1 MRQKEGLMNKKN
13 IRRALML
20 TMCAS
25 MMAGCAAG
33 SQDNGTA
40 PAETIA
46 DSTADNQNEETSSA
60 TEESTE
66 EPTEESTE
74 PETTEEPLSFDASL
88 ADKST
93 SFTVDGG
100 QVLTAE
106 NTRYDGL
113 GMVTANN
120 SSRLLLDYKAEHPE
134 AYQKLL
140 EYMFGEDGM
149 GLSLIKIEMG
159 ADVDSSSGTE
169 PAVKRTE
176 DEKADVTRGAG
187 YQLAADALSIN
198 PDIKVDMLYWGV
210 PNWVKNADDP
220 HEALYQWYKQTI
232 DAMYDTYGIQ
242 VSYITANQNERS
254 IDIDF
259 IKYIRNA
266 LDNETDARYDY
277 SAIQIVAGEEVGT
290 WSLAKKMLEDEELMD
305 AVDVITSHYTS
316 WTNADVL
323 TLQRDYGKKVW
334 FSEGSSPMSYATS
347 TYNYDGTGSG
357 MSDINGMLDVA
368 TRITTAMANGMTMYE
383 FQPVISAYYD
393 GVTYYPK
400 QLITANTPWSGG
412 YSLDAGFYMTL
423 HFDRFV
429 KPGWMYVANA
439 RYGDGT
445 AGGDGHAIVNST
457 YNYMTCVDENKENCS
472 IVLVN
477 NSADTI
483 GYTISLKNLELADT
497 RFHVWETRGPESGQD
512 YYTNFFNRLGYV
524 DSADGEI
531 QVVMA
536 PYSMMTLTTLDEE
549 ESAYESAAS
558 AALALPYEDD
568 FEYADYDRDYLAG
581 RGNAP
586 RYTTDQGGAFEVAST
601 ADGNVLMQQITSS
614 IKPSDW
620 GSTSDPI
627 TNLGDDT
634 WSNYTVSADVHF
646 ADEPEDDGKT
656 NYLGIGAR
664 YNLAD
669 ANYSGYWIKLSAD
682 GTVELKKDNS
692 TLADAFIEGLD
703 TSAWH
708 SLSLTV
714 TNTTIIAAVD
724 DEELIRYEDNES
736 PVISGRAALYSAL
749 QKNYFDNLKVT
760 EAEGYASTITRV
772 DNFDAEL
779 TYSEGSNEDTGA
791 GWYHNTMCSFKNYH
805 RTVSTGYE
813 GATLEFSF
821 EGQMFALIGAAK
833 NAELTIEID
842 GVVVESAYAINA
854 SQNRKA
860 VYANYGLD
868 EGVHTVKITVNAGS
882 LDVDVVEYQ

>member
-1 MRQKEGLMNKKN
+1 MNKN
-13 IRRALML
+13 IRRALTL
-20 TMCAS
+20 TMCIS
-25 MMAGCAAG
+25 MITGCANSSQPANTSADTTAG
-33 SQDNGTA
+33 QNTSAQTEPDSSPETA
-40 PAETIA
+40 A
-46 DSTADNQNEETSSA
+46 
-60 TEESTE
+60 
-66 EPTEESTE
+66 PTEEETE
-74 PETTEEPLSFDASL
+74 TSAAAPPEEPLSYDASL

-120 SSRLLLDYKAEHPE
+120 SSRLLLDYKSEHPE

-187 YQLAADALSIN
+187 YQLAADALAIN

-210 PNWVKNADDP
+210 PNWVKKAEDS

-254 IDIDF
+254 IDTDF

-290 WSLAKKMLEDEELMD
+290 WSLAKKMLEDQELMD

-347 TYNYDGTGSG
+347 TYKYDGTGSG

-368 TRITTAMANGMTMYE
+368 TRITYAMANGMTMYE
-383 FQPVISAYYD
+383 FQPVISSYYD

-412 YSLDAGFYMTL
+412 YSLDTGFYMTL

-445 AGGDGHAIVNST
+445 AGGDGHAIVKST
-457 YNYMTCVDENKENCS
+457 FNYMTCVDENKENCS

-477 NSADTI
+477 NSANTI
-483 GYTISLKNLELADT
+483 GYTISLKDLELADT
-497 RFHVWETRGPESGQD
+497 KFNVWETRGPESGQD
-512 YYTNFFNRLGYV
+512 YYANFFKRLGYV
-524 DSADGEI
+524 DGEDGEI

-549 ESAYESAAS
+549 ELTYESATS
-558 AALALPYEDD
+558 AALELPYEDD
-568 FEYADYDRDYLAG
+568 FEYANYDADYLAG

-586 RYTTDQGGAFEVAST
+586 RYTTDQSGAFEVVST
-601 ADGNVLMQQITSS
+601 AEGNVLMQQLTPS
-614 IKPSDW
+614 IKPTEW
-620 GSTSDPI
+620 GSGTDPI

-669 ANYSGYWIKLSAD
+669 ANYSGYWIRLSED
-682 GTVELKKDNS
+682 GKVELKKDYS
-692 TLADAFIEGLD
+692 TLENASIEDLD

-714 TNTTIIAAVD
+714 INMTIIVTID
-724 DEELIRYEDNES
+724 DEELIRYEDTEC
-736 PVISGRAALYSAL
+736 PVISGRVALYSAL

-760 EAEGYASTITRV
+760 EAEGYATGVTRA

-805 RTVSTGYE
+805 RTISTGYE
-813 GATLEFSF
+813 GATVTFSF
-821 EGQMFALIGAAK
+821 DGHAFALIGAAK

-842 GVVVESAYAINA
+842 GTVAESAYAVNA

-860 VYANYGLD
+860 VYANYDLD
-868 EGVHTVKITVNAGS
+868 EGSHTVKITVNAGS
-882 LDVDVVEYQ
+882 LDVDAVEYQ